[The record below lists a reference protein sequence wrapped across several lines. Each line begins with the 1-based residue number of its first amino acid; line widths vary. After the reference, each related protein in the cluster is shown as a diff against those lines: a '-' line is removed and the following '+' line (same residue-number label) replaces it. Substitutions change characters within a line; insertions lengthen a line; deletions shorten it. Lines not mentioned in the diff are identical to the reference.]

1 MDKSQWKLSVLVIAP
16 LILLTSP
23 VSRSQALPATA
34 GETLSG
40 KRIVLAD
47 ALRGRVAAL
56 VVGFSKEAGDGCG
69 AWAKAIRA
77 DSSLE
82 GISVYQVAMLEQAPA
97 FVRGMIES
105 GMRKGM
111 STPEQDN
118 FVILTQDDKVWRS
131 YFGVTT
137 DKEPYVVLLDASGQP
152 RWHGHG
158 AARDLEPLLRP
169 AR

>member
-1 MDKSQWKLSVLVIAP
+1 MLVMFA
-16 LILLTSP
+16 LMLLTS
-23 VSRSQALPATA
+23 VTSRGQALPATA

-47 ALRGRVAAL
+47 ALRGRVSVL

-69 AWAKAIRA
+69 AWAKAVRS
-77 DSSLE
+77 DSALGGVS
-82 GISVYQVAMLEQAPA
+82 IYQVAMLEQAPA
-97 FVRGMIES
+97 FVRGMIKS

-111 STPEQDN
+111 SPAEQDN
-118 FVILTQDDKVWRS
+118 FVILVRDDKLWRG

-152 RWHGHG
+152 RWRGHG
-158 AARDLEPLLRP
+158 SAKDLEPLLRT